1 MCPGT
6 RGSRFCFVLV
16 RCVRVYVCVLCCVV
30 YACFYLYIVGSV
42 VNGRIEEAEI
52 SDEER
57 ARMNDAVFQQM
68 EHEVGIVMTQVSLKE
83 VTAMLTVA

>member
-1 MCPGT
+1 
-6 RGSRFCFVLV
+6 
-16 RCVRVYVCVLCCVV
+16 
-30 YACFYLYIVGSV
+30 LYIVGSV

>member
-1 MCPGT
+1 M
-6 RGSRFCFVLV
+6 
-16 RCVRVYVCVLCCVV
+16 LCCVV